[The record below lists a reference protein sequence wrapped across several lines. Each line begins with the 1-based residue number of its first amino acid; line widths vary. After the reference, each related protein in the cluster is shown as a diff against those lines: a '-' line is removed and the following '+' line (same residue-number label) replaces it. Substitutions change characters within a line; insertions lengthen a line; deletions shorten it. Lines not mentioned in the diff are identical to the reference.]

1 MSSAVIPNTRLTHG
15 TIECADTM
23 TSRRFF
29 ENFLGLGSVRPST
42 SAQYLWNGGPWSLV
56 CVGIGGEPAHQTSEN
71 RFCLRVASPAD
82 VEVAHAAAHRETAT
96 YGIREIHP
104 IVECDGHRSFLLKDL
119 NGNWWEITSRTALY
133 YDDLFA
139 RGDVGS

>member
-1 MSSAVIPNTRLTHG
+1 MSTAVIPNTRLTHG
-15 TIECADTM
+15 TIECTDTV

-29 ENFLGLGSVRPST
+29 EDFLGLGSVRPNPG
-42 SAQYLWNGGPWSLV
+42 AQYLWSGGPWSLV
-56 CVGIGGEPAHQTSEN
+56 CVAIGVEPAQQAAEN

-82 VEVAHAAAHRETAT
+82 VDLAHAVAHREAAT

-104 IVECDGHRSFLLKDL
+104 IVESDGGRSFLLKDL
-119 NGNWWEITSRTALY
+119 NRNWWEITSHSVEY

-139 RGDVGS
+139 RGDVGD